1 MKKNV
6 GSKNNNNIIHP
17 SNSNK
22 KQINNAA
29 ISSNFTG
36 LNHIKANV
44 NLNSCKNPP
53 TIYNNN
59 FITLINQLSK
69 IINTLYKSNNSNFA
83 QMKNILENNNIT
95 DNNNISKNKNEKELN
110 TEKNL
115 SLVSNSFNQIETS
128 FNDFYLNAKML
139 FEKMKQYE
147 NIITNDKENKENKDS
162 KDTNKQRNS
171 QFRSVESKKNY
182 NDLII
187 IEDDFING
195 SNQRVNKN
203 IVKINNNQNKK
214 NKMPNRSSSTA
225 MNYNNSVEKIDYK
238 SGKKQKIPRNNNKL
252 NLSSNPY
259 NKFLILSNQKNE
271 NIYKDN
277 DNDIDTN
284 LNVDLI
290 MEENK
295 QLRNKNIMLE
305 KKNKNLKEL
314 INSSKNSS
322 SCNIR
327 ANNPTKII
335 MDNSLFLNDISIDKS
350 FQVISDNS
358 KSATHRNKKD
368 LNKSFCSNKKNNY
381 ILSFKLSNL
390 NNHINNKKNENKI
403 KNYPIK
409 IKTIKENVNQV
420 KDRIFKH
427 QNIYQNQIHNNNI
440 ETRNSVSKKIHKEV

>member
-17 SNSNK
+17 NNSNK
-22 KQINNAA
+22 KQMNNSA

-44 NLNSCKNPP
+44 TLNSCKNTP

-83 QMKNILENNNIT
+83 EMKNILENNNIT
-95 DNNNISKNKNEKELN
+95 DINNNSKNKDENELN
-110 TEKNL
+110 KDKNL

-147 NIITNDKENKENKDS
+147 NLITNDNDSKENKDN
-162 KDTNKQRNS
+162 KDINKQRNN
-171 QFRSVESKKNY
+171 QYKSVETKKNY
-182 NDLII
+182 NDVII
-187 IEDDFING
+187 IEDDLITG
-195 SNQRVNKN
+195 SNKRVNKN
-203 IVKINNNQNKK
+203 IIKINNQNKK
-214 NKMPNRSSSTA
+214 NKIPNRSSSSVI
-225 MNYNNSVEKIDYK
+225 NNNNNSAENIDYK
-238 SGKKQKIPRNNNKL
+238 SDKKQKIQRNKNKL
-252 NLSSNPY
+252 NYSSNPY
-259 NKFLILSNQKNE
+259 NKSLILSNQKNE

-277 DNDIDTN
+277 DDIDTN
-284 LNVDLI
+284 LNVNLI

-295 QLRNKNIMLE
+295 QLKNKNIMVE
-305 KKNKNLKEL
+305 KKNKNL

-335 MDNSLFLNDISIDKS
+335 MDNILFLSDISIDKS
-350 FQVISDNS
+350 FQVINDNS

-381 ILSFKLSNL
+381 LLSLKLSNL
-390 NNHINNKKNENKI
+390 NTKKNENKI
-403 KNYPIK
+403 KNNPIK
-409 IKTIKENVNQV
+409 II
-420 KDRIFKH
+420 
-427 QNIYQNQIHNNNI
+427 
-440 ETRNSVSKKIHKEV
+440 S